1 MTTIVLVLAPL
12 FFGSVDLF
20 WIAVWTILLSL
31 SAICGIGVD
40 MNIGQSR
47 IFRVFLGV
55 CSLYALV
62 SVIQVV
68 PLGLTTLNDPSWN
81 RADELLGLG
90 VHARVSSRAEISKM
104 AVGHF
109 LIFVTSF
116 VNGFL
121 IGTSR
126 DDSAKLIRF
135 TQFAILTYTIYG
147 MVALV
152 LTPNAVLWAPK
163 LAYVRSFTATFINH
177 NTAGTFVGAG
187 AILWFSFAFSSL
199 QSFRLSSIRLVLL
212 NPANEKLAFKIIA
225 RSVGAMMCFFALLMT
240 GSRGALISSCLG
252 LLVAILLL
260 VANRQKAGFWPIML
274 IAAVALAATLVLVS
288 HMGRIGSQGL
298 IDDDRWSVYEF
309 CIEAIRQRPLLGS
322 GVGTFADI
330 FPSLRTKTFSGSG
343 VWDYAHSTILEIA
356 VEMGIPVAAAMVAA
370 AVSSV
375 LILARAA
382 VGREGRSRGWLA
394 AITGIAVLSYLHSL
408 VDFSLQIPGFMILFG
423 ILIGCGLGRA
433 TSNPSS
439 FDSISD
445 QSDLR
450 LAT

>member
-1 MTTIVLVLAPL
+1 
-12 FFGSVDLF
+12 
-20 WIAVWTILLSL
+20 
-31 SAICGIGVD
+31 
-40 MNIGQSR
+40 
-47 IFRVFLGV
+47 
-55 CSLYALV
+55 
-62 SVIQVV
+62 
-68 PLGLTTLNDPSWN
+68 
-81 RADELLGLG
+81 
-90 VHARVSSRAEISKM
+90 
-104 AVGHF
+104 
-109 LIFVTSF
+109 
-116 VNGFL
+116 
-121 IGTSR
+121 
-126 DDSAKLIRF
+126 
-135 TQFAILTYTIYG
+135 
-147 MVALV
+147 
-152 LTPNAVLWAPK
+152 
-163 LAYVRSFTATFINH
+163 
-177 NTAGTFVGAG
+177 
-187 AILWFSFAFSSL
+187 
-199 QSFRLSSIRLVLL
+199 VLL